1 MAKSMEQLME
11 LIDKMPEDAAKP
23 GEFIL
28 PELMAIQIAHA
39 VRNDDIVFAGTGL
52 PMVGIMTANFL
63 NAPNALLIYESGSA
77 TARRCTS
84 PCPSATSGRPT

>member
-11 LIDKMPEDAAKP
+11 LIDKMPEEAAKP

-63 NAPNALLIYESGSA
+63 QSVGTPRSA
-77 TARRCTS
+77 RKYDDM
-84 PCPSATSGRPT
+84 ATTRIRMVIRGLMS

>member
-11 LIDKMPEDAAKP
+11 LIDKIPDEPAKA

-39 VRNDDIVFAGTGL
+39 VRDDDIVFRRHRSSHGGDHDGEL
-52 PMVGIMTANFL
+52 PQRAASRF
-63 NAPNALLIYESGSA
+63 
-77 TARRCTS
+77 
-84 PCPSATSGRPT
+84 